1 MENKYQER
9 HFKTFNETFHL
20 SAKSSNWSRGPAFTA
35 ATILIKGSKDTL
47 VLEGHRS
54 AWHERV
60 QTLVVGGVSI
70 RNRSVISN

>member
-1 MENKYQER
+1 MLWRKESSSDGLIHTVEIAW
-9 HFKTFNETFHL
+9 FHL
-20 SAKSSNWSRGPAFTA
+20 A
-35 ATILIKGSKDTL
+35 DTRQIIYEKMEIL

>member
-1 MENKYQER
+1 MTDTKPGLFSPEDIHMNNDYCIANHRSKY
-9 HFKTFNETFHL
+9 
-20 SAKSSNWSRGPAFTA
+20 
-35 ATILIKGSKDTL
+35 IL